1 MKILIC
7 SVHFGPGH
15 TAHLDAYKHLLDEC
29 GFESALYLA
38 PAYLKLFSD
47 EKIKKHIITSLEDA
61 LKFKPDVVW
70 LYNIG
75 FEDRKFIRAFKQ
87 RSKLVY
93 VLHEPYMGI
102 HEILKEG
109 KNIPYMVVAAL
120 LNAWICSQSYRVVLS
135 SAYAV
140 ANCKKYMPGT
150 YQKSLT
156 FPLILP
162 DKYISTSNRQYFSMI
177 GGYSDPHASDEFLG
191 FVKESYQKNT
201 IKFQIV
207 TRTDISEKLKDTV
220 LQKMMKDGRLL
231 IQHGRPLPEDEMN
244 LAYRRSFCTWNA
256 YRRSTQSG
264 VLANSFMQGTPVMAT
279 HLGSFEEYVKN
290 GETGVF
296 VNDYNYETI
305 FNAYQ
310 QIVQNV
316 EKMTQCCR
324 DTFLERFYYRSQIK
338 RFKEIIEAL

>member
-1 MKILIC
+1 M
-7 SVHFGPGH
+7 HFGPGH

-29 GFESALYLA
+29 GFESALFLA

-47 EKIKKHIITSLEDA
+47 EKIKKDIITSLEDA

-75 FEDRKFIRAFKQ
+75 FEDRQFIRAFKQ
-87 RSKLVY
+87 HSKLVY

-156 FPLILP
+156 FPLIFP
-162 DKYISTSNRQYFSMI
+162 DKYISTSKRQYFSMI
-177 GGYSDPHASDEFLG
+177 GGYSDPHASDEFLS
-191 FVKESYQKNT
+191 FVKESHQKNT

-231 IQHGRPLPEDEMN
+231 IQHGRPLTEDEMN

-324 DTFLERFYYRSQIK
+324 NTFLERFYYRSQIK
-338 RFKEIIEAL
+338 RFKEIIESL

>member
-1 MKILIC
+1 M
-7 SVHFGPGH
+7 
-15 TAHLDAYKHLLDEC
+15 
-29 GFESALYLA
+29 
-38 PAYLKLFSD
+38 
-47 EKIKKHIITSLEDA
+47 
-61 LKFKPDVVW
+61 
-70 LYNIG
+70 
-75 FEDRKFIRAFKQ
+75 
-87 RSKLVY
+87 
-93 VLHEPYMGI
+93 
-102 HEILKEG
+102 
-109 KNIPYMVVAAL
+109 
-120 LNAWICSQSYRVVLS
+120 
-135 SAYAV
+135 
-140 ANCKKYMPGT
+140 
-150 YQKSLT
+150 
-156 FPLILP
+156 
-162 DKYISTSNRQYFSMI
+162 
-177 GGYSDPHASDEFLG
+177 G

-231 IQHGRPLPEDEMN
+231 IQHGRPLTEDEMN

>member
-1 MKILIC
+1 
-7 SVHFGPGH
+7 
-15 TAHLDAYKHLLDEC
+15 
-29 GFESALYLA
+29 
-38 PAYLKLFSD
+38 
-47 EKIKKHIITSLEDA
+47 
-61 LKFKPDVVW
+61 
-70 LYNIG
+70 
-75 FEDRKFIRAFKQ
+75 
-87 RSKLVY
+87 
-93 VLHEPYMGI
+93 MGI

-156 FPLILP
+156 FPLIFP

-201 IKFQIV
+201 IKFQIA

-231 IQHGRPLPEDEMN
+231 IQHGRPLTEDEMN

-256 YRRSTQSG
+256 YHRSTQSG

-290 GETGVF
+290 GETGIF
-296 VNDYNYETI
+296 VNDYSYKTI
-305 FNAYQ
+305 FNAYL

-316 EKMTQCCR
+316 ETMVQYCR
-324 DTFLERFYYRSQIK
+324 NTFLERFYYRSQIK

>member
-47 EKIKKHIITSLEDA
+47 EKIKKDIITSLEDA

-87 RSKLVY
+87 HSKLVY

-156 FPLILP
+156 FPLIFP
-162 DKYISTSNRQYFSMI
+162 DKYISTSKRQYFSMI
-177 GGYSDPHASDEFLG
+177 GGYSDPHASDEFLS
-191 FVKESYQKNT
+191 FVKESHQKNT

-231 IQHGRPLPEDEMN
+231 IQHGRPLTEDEMN

-324 DTFLERFYYRSQIK
+324 NTFLERFYYRSQIK
-338 RFKEIIEAL
+338 RFKEIIESL

>member
-61 LKFKPDVVW
+61 LKFEPDVVW

-87 RSKLVY
+87 HSKLVY

-120 LNAWICSQSYRVVLS
+120 LNAWICSQSYRVVLN

-156 FPLILP
+156 FPLIFP

-201 IKFQIV
+201 IKFQIA

-231 IQHGRPLPEDEMN
+231 IQHGRPLTEDEMN

-256 YRRSTQSG
+256 YHRSTQSG

-290 GETGVF
+290 GETGIF
-296 VNDYNYETI
+296 VNDYSYKTI
-305 FNAYQ
+305 FNAYL

-316 EKMTQCCR
+316 ETMVQYCR
-324 DTFLERFYYRSQIK
+324 NTFLERFYYRSQIK